1 MNDKPLYI
9 TLIALLIVFGIV
21 WLFSAFILWIMYSLW
36 WLITN
41 HMVDNVV
48 FFKWTTLLTGILMLI
63 PMISS
68 ILPPKN
74 N

>member
-63 PMISS
+63 PMIS
-68 ILPPKN
+68 
-74 N
+74 